1 MEYLQE
7 VAEFRMPKSVLY
19 GRNSFEKLGDQSRK
33 LGKRAFIVSDTIMEK
48 LGYVERCVDHLNA
61 KGITVITYNEV
72 NTEPTNLHVLEALS
86 ICKEGKCDFIIG
98 IGGGSCIDVAKA
110 VAVLYTNGG
119 EIEDYVQKDIEI
131 EYNPLPL
138 IAIPTTSG
146 TGSEVT
152 SVAVITNKKTD
163 VKMMI
168 KHPSFIPHV
177 AIIDPIFTSSV
188 PPHITAATGV
198 DALCHA
204 IEAYISKVSQPLT
217 DVLALSAIE
226 SIMKY
231 LRIAYEDGDNMEARE
246 AMMIASLQAGIA
258 FSNASV
264 TLVHGMSRPVG
275 ALFHVPHGIS
285 NAILLPAV
293 LEFTK
298 MSAIK
303 RLAEVGRSLNKD
315 LYSHSNEEVANYT
328 IAEIKKLCFDL
339 RIPNLRE
346 YGIDEVEFENAISKM
361 AKDAIESGSPSNNP
375 RVPSCDEIK
384 ELYRKCFDYK
394 YESTTKSYFLNIL

>member
-1 MEYLQE
+1 MQE
-7 VAEFRMPKSVLY
+7 VSEFRMPKSVLY
-19 GRNSFEKLGDQSRK
+19 GRNSLEKLGEQSKK
-33 LGKRAFIVSDTIMEK
+33 LGKRAFIVTDTIMEK
-48 LGYVERCVDHLNA
+48 LGYVEKCIQQLN
-61 KGITVITYNEV
+61 KKSITVSTYNKV
-72 NTEPTNLHVLEALS
+72 DAEPTNIHVLEALS
-86 ICKEGKCDFIIG
+86 LCKEEKCDFIIG
-98 IGGGSCIDVAKA
+98 IGGGSCIDAAKA

-119 EIEDYVQKDIEI
+119 EVEDYVQKDIDI
-131 EYNPLPL
+131 ENNPLPL

-163 VKMMI
+163 VKMMM
-168 KHPSFIPHV
+168 KHPSFIPKV
-177 AIIDPIFTSSV
+177 AIIDPVLTSSL
-188 PPHITAATGV
+188 PTQITAATGI

-231 LRIAYEDGDNMEARE
+231 LRIAYEDGRNMEARE

-285 NAILLPAV
+285 NAILLPTV

-298 MSAIK
+298 TSAMK
-303 RLAEVGRSLNKD
+303 RLAKIGRSLNKD
-315 LYSHSNEEVANYT
+315 LYSNSDEEVADYT
-328 IAEIKKLCFDL
+328 LGEIKKLCFDL
-339 RIPNLRE
+339 RIPNLKE
-346 YGIDEVEFENAISKM
+346 YGIDEIEFENAISKM
-361 AKDAIESGSPSNNP
+361 ASDAIESGSPANNP
-375 RVPSCDEIK
+375 RVPSYDEIK
-384 ELYRKCFDYK
+384 ELYRECFNYK
-394 YESTTKSYFLNIL
+394 YKEFIKTSDY

>member
-7 VAEFRMPKSVLY
+7 VSEFRMPKSVLY
-19 GRNSFEKLGDQSRK
+19 GRNSLEKLGEQSKK
-33 LGKRAFIVSDTIMEK
+33 LGKRAFIVTDTIMEK
-48 LGYVERCVDHLNA
+48 LGYVEKCIQQLN
-61 KGITVITYNEV
+61 KKSITVSTYNKV
-72 NTEPTNLHVLEALS
+72 DAEPTNIHVLEALS
-86 ICKEGKCDFIIG
+86 LCKEEKCDFIIG
-98 IGGGSCIDVAKA
+98 IGGGSCIDAAKA

-119 EIEDYVQKDIEI
+119 EVEDYVQKDIEI
-131 EYNPLPL
+131 ENNPLPL

-163 VKMMI
+163 VKMMM
-168 KHPSFIPHV
+168 KHPSFIPKV
-177 AIIDPIFTSSV
+177 AIIDPVLTSSL
-188 PPHITAATGV
+188 PPQITAATGI

-231 LRIAYEDGDNMEARE
+231 LRIAYEDGRNMEARE

-285 NAILLPAV
+285 NAILLPTV

-298 MSAIK
+298 TSAMK
-303 RLAEVGRSLNKD
+303 RLAKIGRSLNKD
-315 LYSHSNEEVANYT
+315 LYSNSDEEVADYT
-328 IAEIKKLCFDL
+328 LGEIKKLCFDL
-339 RIPNLRE
+339 RIPNLKE
-346 YGIDEVEFENAISKM
+346 YGIDEIEFENAISKM
-361 AKDAIESGSPSNNP
+361 ASDAIESGSPANNP
-375 RVPSCDEIK
+375 RVPSYDEIK
-384 ELYRKCFDYK
+384 ELYRECFNYK
-394 YESTTKSYFLNIL
+394 YKEFIKTSDR

>member
-1 MEYLQE
+1 MQE
-7 VAEFRMPKSVLY
+7 VSEFRMPKSVLY
-19 GRNSFEKLGDQSRK
+19 GRNSLEKLGEQSKK
-33 LGKRAFIVSDTIMEK
+33 LGKRAFIVTDTIMEK
-48 LGYVERCVDHLNA
+48 LGYVEKCIQQLN
-61 KGITVITYNEV
+61 KKSITVSTYNKV
-72 NTEPTNLHVLEALS
+72 DAEPTNIHVLEALS
-86 ICKEGKCDFIIG
+86 LCKEEKCDFIIG
-98 IGGGSCIDVAKA
+98 IGGGSCIDAAKA

-119 EIEDYVQKDIEI
+119 EVEDYVQKDIEI
-131 EYNPLPL
+131 ENNPLPL

-163 VKMMI
+163 VKMMM
-168 KHPSFIPHV
+168 KHPSFIPKV
-177 AIIDPIFTSSV
+177 AIIDPVLTSSL
-188 PPHITAATGV
+188 PPQITAATGI

-231 LRIAYEDGDNMEARE
+231 LRIAYEDGRNMEARE

-285 NAILLPAV
+285 NAILLPIV

-298 MSAIK
+298 TSAMK
-303 RLAEVGRSLNKD
+303 RLTKIGRSLNKD
-315 LYSHSNEEVANYT
+315 LYSNSDEEVADYT
-328 IAEIKKLCFDL
+328 LGEIKKLCFDL
-339 RIPNLRE
+339 RIPNLKE
-346 YGIDEVEFENAISKM
+346 YGIDEIEFENAISKM
-361 AKDAIESGSPSNNP
+361 ASDAIESGSPANNP
-375 RVPSCDEIK
+375 RVPSYDEIK
-384 ELYRKCFDYK
+384 ELYRECFNYK
-394 YESTTKSYFLNIL
+394 YKEFIKTSDC

>member
-7 VAEFRMPKSVLY
+7 VSEFRMPKSVLY
-19 GRNSFEKLGDQSRK
+19 GRNSLEKLGEQSKK
-33 LGKRAFIVSDTIMEK
+33 LGKRAFIVTDTIMEK
-48 LGYVERCVDHLNA
+48 LGYVEKCIQQLN
-61 KGITVITYNEV
+61 KKSITVSTYNKV
-72 NTEPTNLHVLEALS
+72 DAEPTNIHVLEALS
-86 ICKEGKCDFIIG
+86 LCKEEKCDFIIG
-98 IGGGSCIDVAKA
+98 IGGGSCIDAAKA

-119 EIEDYVQKDIEI
+119 EVEDYVQKDIEI
-131 EYNPLPL
+131 ENNPLPL

-163 VKMMI
+163 VKMMM
-168 KHPSFIPHV
+168 KHPSFIPKV
-177 AIIDPIFTSSV
+177 AIIDPVLTSSL
-188 PPHITAATGV
+188 PPQITAATGI

-226 SIMKY
+226 SIMKH
-231 LRIAYEDGDNMEARE
+231 LRIAYEDGRNMEARE

-285 NAILLPAV
+285 NAILLPTV

-298 MSAIK
+298 TSAMK
-303 RLAEVGRSLNKD
+303 RLAKIGRSLNKD
-315 LYSHSNEEVANYT
+315 LYSNSDEEVADYT
-328 IAEIKKLCFDL
+328 LGEIKKLCFDL
-339 RIPNLRE
+339 RIPNLKE
-346 YGIDEVEFENAISKM
+346 YGIDEIEFENAISKM
-361 AKDAIESGSPSNNP
+361 ASDAIESGSPANNP
-375 RVPSCDEIK
+375 RVPSYDEIE
-384 ELYRKCFDYK
+384 ELYRECFNYK
-394 YESTTKSYFLNIL
+394 YKEFIKTSDC

>member
-1 MEYLQE
+1 MGDLQE
-7 VAEFRMPKSVLY
+7 VSEFRMPKSVLY
-19 GRNSFEKLGDQSRK
+19 GRNSLEKLGEQSKK
-33 LGKRAFIVSDTIMEK
+33 LGKRAFIVTDTIMEK
-48 LGYVERCVDHLNA
+48 LGYVEKCMQQLNK
-61 KGITVITYNEV
+61 KGITVSTYNKV
-72 NTEPTNLHVLEALS
+72 DAEPTNIHVLEALS
-86 ICKEGKCDFIIG
+86 LCKEEKCDFIIG
-98 IGGGSCIDVAKA
+98 IGGGSCIDAAKA

-119 EIEDYVQKDIEI
+119 EVEDYVQKDIKI
-131 EYNPLPL
+131 ENNPLPL

-163 VKMMI
+163 VKMMM
-168 KHPSFIPHV
+168 KHPSFIPKV
-177 AIIDPIFTSSV
+177 AIIDPVLTSSL
-188 PPHITAATGV
+188 PPQITAATGI

-231 LRIAYEDGDNMEARE
+231 LRIAYEDGRNMEARE

-285 NAILLPAV
+285 NAILLPTV

-298 MSAIK
+298 TSAMK
-303 RLAEVGRSLNKD
+303 RSAKIGRSLNKD
-315 LYSHSNEEVANYT
+315 LYSNSDEEVADYT
-328 IAEIKKLCFDL
+328 LGEIKKLCFDL
-339 RIPNLRE
+339 RIPNLKE
-346 YGIDEVEFENAISKM
+346 YGIDEIEFENAISKM
-361 AKDAIESGSPSNNP
+361 ASDAIESGSPANNP
-375 RVPSCDEIK
+375 RVPSYDEIK
-384 ELYRKCFDYK
+384 ELYRECFNYK
-394 YESTTKSYFLNIL
+394 YKEFIKTSDC

>member
-7 VAEFRMPKSVLY
+7 VSEFRMPKSVLY
-19 GRNSFEKLGDQSRK
+19 GRNSLEKLGEQSKK
-33 LGKRAFIVSDTIMEK
+33 LGKRAFIVTDTIMEK
-48 LGYVERCVDHLNA
+48 LGYVEKCIQQLN
-61 KGITVITYNEV
+61 KKSITVSTYNKV
-72 NTEPTNLHVLEALS
+72 DAEPTNIHVLEALS
-86 ICKEGKCDFIIG
+86 LCKEEKCDFIIG
-98 IGGGSCIDVAKA
+98 IGGGSCIDAAKA

-119 EIEDYVQKDIEI
+119 EVEDYVQKDIEI
-131 EYNPLPL
+131 ENNPLPL

-163 VKMMI
+163 VKMMM
-168 KHPSFIPHV
+168 KHPSFIPKV
-177 AIIDPIFTSSV
+177 AIIDPVLTSSL
-188 PPHITAATGV
+188 PPQITAATGI

-231 LRIAYEDGDNMEARE
+231 LCIAYEDGRNMEARE

-285 NAILLPAV
+285 NAILLPTV

-298 MSAIK
+298 TSAMK
-303 RLAEVGRSLNKD
+303 RLAKIGRSLNKD
-315 LYSHSNEEVANYT
+315 LYSNSDEEVADYT
-328 IAEIKKLCFDL
+328 LGEIKKLCFDL
-339 RIPNLRE
+339 RIPNLKE
-346 YGIDEVEFENAISKM
+346 YGIDEIEFENAISKM
-361 AKDAIESGSPSNNP
+361 ASDAIESGSPANNP
-375 RVPSCDEIK
+375 RVPSYDEIK
-384 ELYRKCFDYK
+384 ELYRECFNYK
-394 YESTTKSYFLNIL
+394 YKEFIKTSDC

>member
-1 MEYLQE
+1 MQE
-7 VAEFRMPKSVLY
+7 VSEFRMPKSVLY
-19 GRNSFEKLGDQSRK
+19 GRNSLEKLGEQSKK
-33 LGKRAFIVSDTIMEK
+33 LGKRAFIVTDTIMEK
-48 LGYVERCVDHLNA
+48 LGYVEKCIKQLN
-61 KGITVITYNEV
+61 KKSITVSTYNKV
-72 NTEPTNLHVLEALS
+72 DAEPTNIHVLEALS
-86 ICKEGKCDFIIG
+86 LCKEEKCDFIIG
-98 IGGGSCIDVAKA
+98 IGGGSCIDAAKA

-119 EIEDYVQKDIEI
+119 EVEDYVQKDIEI
-131 EYNPLPL
+131 ENNPLPL

-163 VKMMI
+163 VKMMM
-168 KHPSFIPHV
+168 KHPSFIPKV
-177 AIIDPIFTSSV
+177 AIIDPVLTSSL
-188 PPHITAATGV
+188 PPQITAATGI

-231 LRIAYEDGDNMEARE
+231 LRIAYEDGRNMEARE

-285 NAILLPAV
+285 NAILLPTV

-298 MSAIK
+298 TSAMK
-303 RLAEVGRSLNKD
+303 RLAKIGRSLNKD
-315 LYSHSNEEVANYT
+315 LYSNSDEEVADYT
-328 IAEIKKLCFDL
+328 LGEIKKLCFDL
-339 RIPNLRE
+339 RIPNLKE
-346 YGIDEVEFENAISKM
+346 YGIDEIEFENAISKM
-361 AKDAIESGSPSNNP
+361 ASDAIESGSPANNP
-375 RVPSCDEIK
+375 RVPSYDEIK
-384 ELYRKCFDYK
+384 ELYRECFNYK
-394 YESTTKSYFLNIL
+394 YKEFIKKSD

>member
-1 MEYLQE
+1 MGDLQE
-7 VAEFRMPKSVLY
+7 VSEFRMPKSVLY
-19 GRNSFEKLGDQSRK
+19 GRNSLEKLGEQSKK
-33 LGKRAFIVSDTIMEK
+33 LGKRAFIVTDTIMEK
-48 LGYVERCVDHLNA
+48 LGYVEKCMQQLNK
-61 KGITVITYNEV
+61 KGITVSTYNKV
-72 NTEPTNLHVLEALS
+72 DAEPTNIHVLEALS
-86 ICKEGKCDFIIG
+86 LCKEEKCDFIIG
-98 IGGGSCIDVAKA
+98 IGGGSCIDAAKA

-119 EIEDYVQKDIEI
+119 EVEDYVQKDIEI
-131 EYNPLPL
+131 ENNPLPL

-163 VKMMI
+163 VKMMM
-168 KHPSFIPHV
+168 KHPSFIPKV
-177 AIIDPIFTSSV
+177 AIIDPVLTSSL
-188 PPHITAATGV
+188 PPQITAATGI

-231 LRIAYEDGDNMEARE
+231 LRIAYEDGRNMEARE

-285 NAILLPAV
+285 NAILLPTV

-298 MSAIK
+298 TSAMK
-303 RLAEVGRSLNKD
+303 RLAKIGRSLNKD
-315 LYSHSNEEVANYT
+315 LYSNSDEEVADYT
-328 IAEIKKLCFDL
+328 IGEIKKLCYDL
-339 RIPNLRE
+339 RIPNLKE
-346 YGIDEVEFENAISKM
+346 YGIDEIEFENAISKM
-361 AKDAIESGSPSNNP
+361 ASDAIESGSPANNP
-375 RVPSCDEIK
+375 RVPSYDEIK
-384 ELYRKCFDYK
+384 ELYRECFNYK
-394 YESTTKSYFLNIL
+394 YKEFIKISDY

>member
-1 MEYLQE
+1 LQE
-7 VAEFRMPKSVLY
+7 VSEFRMPKSVLY
-19 GRNSFEKLGDQSRK
+19 GRNSLEKLGEQSKK
-33 LGKRAFIVSDTIMEK
+33 LGKRAFIVTDTIMEK
-48 LGYVERCVDHLNA
+48 LGYLEKCIQQLN
-61 KGITVITYNEV
+61 KKSITVSTYNKV
-72 NTEPTNLHVLEALS
+72 DAEPTNIHVLEALS
-86 ICKEGKCDFIIG
+86 LCKEEKCDFIIG
-98 IGGGSCIDVAKA
+98 IGGGSCIDAAKA

-119 EIEDYVQKDIEI
+119 EVEDYVEKDIEI
-131 EYNPLPL
+131 ENNPLPL

-163 VKMMI
+163 VKMMM
-168 KHPSFIPHV
+168 KHPSFIPKV
-177 AIIDPIFTSSV
+177 AIIDPVLTSSL
-188 PPHITAATGV
+188 PPQITAATGI

-204 IEAYISKVSQPLT
+204 IEAYISKFSQPLT

-231 LRIAYEDGDNMEARE
+231 LRIAYEDGRNMEARE

-285 NAILLPAV
+285 NAILLPTV

-298 MSAIK
+298 TSAVK
-303 RLAEVGRSLNKD
+303 RLAKIGRSLNKD
-315 LYSHSNEEVANYT
+315 LYSNSDEEVADYT
-328 IAEIKKLCFDL
+328 LGEIKKLCFDL
-339 RIPNLRE
+339 RIPNLKE
-346 YGIDEVEFENAISKM
+346 YGIDEIEFENAISKM
-361 AKDAIESGSPSNNP
+361 ASDAIESGSPANNP
-375 RVPSCDEIK
+375 RVPSYDEIK
-384 ELYRKCFDYK
+384 ELYRECFNYK
-394 YESTTKSYFLNIL
+394 YKEFIKTSDF

>member
-1 MEYLQE
+1 MGDLQE
-7 VAEFRMPKSVLY
+7 VSEFRMPKSVLY
-19 GRNSFEKLGDQSRK
+19 GRNSLEKLGEQSKK
-33 LGKRAFIVSDTIMEK
+33 LGKRAFIVTDTIMEK
-48 LGYVERCVDHLNA
+48 LGYIEKCIQQLNK
-61 KGITVITYNEV
+61 KGITVSTYNKV
-72 NTEPTNLHVLEALS
+72 DAEPTNVHVLEALS
-86 ICKEGKCDFIIG
+86 LCKEEKCDFIIG
-98 IGGGSCIDVAKA
+98 IGGGSCIDAAKA

-119 EIEDYVQKDIEI
+119 EVEDYVQKDIEI
-131 EYNPLPL
+131 ENNPLPL

-163 VKMMI
+163 VKMMM
-168 KHPSFIPHV
+168 KHPSFIPKV
-177 AIIDPIFTSSV
+177 AIIDPVLTSSL
-188 PPHITAATGV
+188 PPEITATTGI

-204 IEAYISKVSQPLT
+204 IEAYISKFSQPLT

-231 LRIAYEDGDNMEARE
+231 LRIAYEDGRNMEARE

-285 NAILLPAV
+285 NAILLPTV

-298 MSAIK
+298 TSAVK
-303 RLAEVGRSLNKD
+303 RLAKIGRSLNKD
-315 LYSHSNEEVANYT
+315 LYSNSDEEVANYT
-328 IAEIKKLCFDL
+328 LGEIKKLCFDL
-339 RIPNLRE
+339 RIPNLKK
-346 YGIDEVEFENAISKM
+346 YGIDEIEFENAISKM
-361 AKDAIESGSPSNNP
+361 ALDAIESGSPANNP
-375 RVPSCDEIK
+375 RVPSYDEIK
-384 ELYRKCFDYK
+384 ELYRECFNYK
-394 YESTTKSYFLNIL
+394 YKEFIKTSNF

>member
-7 VAEFRMPKSVLY
+7 VSEFRMPKSVLY
-19 GRNSFEKLGDQSRK
+19 GRNSLEKLGEQSKK
-33 LGKRAFIVSDTIMEK
+33 LGKRAFIVTDTIMEK
-48 LGYVERCVDHLNA
+48 LGYLEKCIQQLN
-61 KGITVITYNEV
+61 KKSITVSTYNKV
-72 NTEPTNLHVLEALS
+72 DAEPTNIHVLEALS
-86 ICKEGKCDFIIG
+86 LCKEEKCDFIIG
-98 IGGGSCIDVAKA
+98 IGGGSCIDAAKA

-119 EIEDYVQKDIEI
+119 EVEDYVEKDIEI
-131 EYNPLPL
+131 ENNPLPL

-163 VKMMI
+163 VKMMM
-168 KHPSFIPHV
+168 KHPSFIPKV
-177 AIIDPIFTSSV
+177 AIIDPVLTSSL
-188 PPHITAATGV
+188 PPQITAATGI

-204 IEAYISKVSQPLT
+204 IEAYISKFSQPLT

-231 LRIAYEDGDNMEARE
+231 LRIAYEDGRNMEARE

-285 NAILLPAV
+285 NAILLPTV

-298 MSAIK
+298 TSAVK
-303 RLAEVGRSLNKD
+303 RLAKIGRSLNKD
-315 LYSHSNEEVANYT
+315 LYSNSDEEVADYT
-328 IAEIKKLCFDL
+328 LGEIKKLCFDL
-339 RIPNLRE
+339 HIPNLKE
-346 YGIDEVEFENAISKM
+346 YGIDEIEFENAISKM
-361 AKDAIESGSPSNNP
+361 ASDAIESGSPANNP
-375 RVPSCDEIK
+375 RVPSYDEIK
-384 ELYRKCFDYK
+384 ALYRECFNYK
-394 YESTTKSYFLNIL
+394 YKEFIKTSDC

>member
-1 MEYLQE
+1 MQE
-7 VAEFRMPKSVLY
+7 VSEFRMPKSVLY
-19 GRNSFEKLGDQSRK
+19 GRNSLEKLGEQSKK
-33 LGKRAFIVSDTIMEK
+33 LGKRAFIVTDTIMEK
-48 LGYVERCVDHLNA
+48 LGYVEKCIQQLN
-61 KGITVITYNEV
+61 KKSITVSTYNKV
-72 NTEPTNLHVLEALS
+72 DAEPTNIHVLEALS
-86 ICKEGKCDFIIG
+86 LCKEEKCDFIIG
-98 IGGGSCIDVAKA
+98 IGGGSCIDAAKA

-119 EIEDYVQKDIEI
+119 EVEDYVQKDIEI
-131 EYNPLPL
+131 ENNPLPL

-163 VKMMI
+163 VKMMM
-168 KHPSFIPHV
+168 KHPSFIPKV
-177 AIIDPIFTSSV
+177 AIIDPVLTSSL
-188 PPHITAATGV
+188 PPQITAATGI

-231 LRIAYEDGDNMEARE
+231 LRIAYEDGRNMEARE

-285 NAILLPAV
+285 NAILLPTV

-298 MSAIK
+298 TSAMK
-303 RLAEVGRSLNKD
+303 RLAKIGRSLNKD
-315 LYSHSNEEVANYT
+315 LYSNSDEEVADYT
-328 IAEIKKLCFDL
+328 LGEIKKLCFDL
-339 RIPNLRE
+339 RIPNLKE
-346 YGIDEVEFENAISKM
+346 YGIDEIEFENAISKM
-361 AKDAIESGSPSNNP
+361 ASDAIESGSPANNP
-375 RVPSCDEIK
+375 RVPSYDEIK
-384 ELYRKCFDYK
+384 ELYRECFNYK
-394 YESTTKSYFLNIL
+394 YKEFIKTSDC

>member
-1 MEYLQE
+1 MQE
-7 VAEFRMPKSVLY
+7 VSEFRMPKSVLY
-19 GRNSFEKLGDQSRK
+19 GRNSLEKLGEQSKK
-33 LGKRAFIVSDTIMEK
+33 LGKRAFIVTDTIMEK
-48 LGYVERCVDHLNA
+48 LGYVEKCIQQLN
-61 KGITVITYNEV
+61 KKSITVSTYNKV
-72 NTEPTNLHVLEALS
+72 DAEPTNIHVLEALS
-86 ICKEGKCDFIIG
+86 LCKEEKCDFIIG
-98 IGGGSCIDVAKA
+98 IGGGSCIDAAKA

-119 EIEDYVQKDIEI
+119 EVEDYVQKDIEI
-131 EYNPLPL
+131 ENNPLPL

-163 VKMMI
+163 VKMMM
-168 KHPSFIPHV
+168 KHPSFIPKV
-177 AIIDPIFTSSV
+177 AIIDPVLTSSL
-188 PPHITAATGV
+188 PPQITAATGI

-217 DVLALSAIE
+217 DVLAFSAIE

-231 LRIAYEDGDNMEARE
+231 LRIAYEDGRNMEARE

-285 NAILLPAV
+285 NAILLPTV

-298 MSAIK
+298 TSAMK
-303 RLAEVGRSLNKD
+303 RLAKIGRSLNKD
-315 LYSHSNEEVANYT
+315 LYSNSDEEVADYT
-328 IAEIKKLCFDL
+328 LGEIKKLCFDL
-339 RIPNLRE
+339 RIPNLKE
-346 YGIDEVEFENAISKM
+346 YGIDEIEFENAISKM
-361 AKDAIESGSPSNNP
+361 ASDAIESGSPANNP
-375 RVPSCDEIK
+375 RVPSYDEIK
-384 ELYRKCFDYK
+384 ELYRECFNYK
-394 YESTTKSYFLNIL
+394 YKEFIKTSDY

>member
-1 MEYLQE
+1 MQE
-7 VAEFRMPKSVLY
+7 VSEFRMPKSVLY
-19 GRNSFEKLGDQSRK
+19 GRNSLEKLGEQSKK
-33 LGKRAFIVSDTIMEK
+33 LGKRAFIVTDTIMEK
-48 LGYVERCVDHLNA
+48 LGYVEKCMQQLNK
-61 KGITVITYNEV
+61 KGIIVSTYNKV
-72 NTEPTNLHVLEALS
+72 DAEPTNIHVLEALS
-86 ICKEGKCDFIIG
+86 LCKEEKCDFIIG
-98 IGGGSCIDVAKA
+98 IGGGSCIDAAKA

-119 EIEDYVQKDIEI
+119 EVEDYVQKDIEI
-131 EYNPLPL
+131 ENNPLPL

-163 VKMMI
+163 VKMMM
-168 KHPSFIPHV
+168 KHPSFIPKV
-177 AIIDPIFTSSV
+177 AIIDPVLTSSL
-188 PPHITAATGV
+188 PPQITTATGI

-204 IEAYISKVSQPLT
+204 IEAYISKFSQPLT

-231 LRIAYEDGDNMEARE
+231 LRIAYEDGHNMEARE

-285 NAILLPAV
+285 NAILLPTV

-298 MSAIK
+298 TSAVK
-303 RLAEVGRSLNKD
+303 RFAKIGRNLNKD
-315 LYSHSNEEVANYT
+315 LYSNSDEEVADYT
-328 IAEIKKLCFDL
+328 IGEIKKLCYDL
-339 RIPNLRE
+339 RIPNLKE
-346 YGIDEVEFENAISKM
+346 YGIDEIEFENAISKM
-361 AKDAIESGSPSNNP
+361 ASDAIESGSPANNP
-375 RVPSCDEIK
+375 RVPSYDEIK
-384 ELYRKCFDYK
+384 ELYRECFNYK
-394 YESTTKSYFLNIL
+394 YKEFIKISDY

>member
-1 MEYLQE
+1 LQE

-19 GRNSFEKLGDQSRK
+19 GRNPIEKLGEQSK
-33 LGKRAFIVSDTIMEK
+33 KFGKRAFIVTDTIMEK
-48 LGYVERCVDHLNA
+48 LGYVERCIKQLNK
-61 KGITVITYNEV
+61 KGITVITYNKV
-72 NTEPTNLHVLEALS
+72 NAEPTNLHVLEALT

-98 IGGGSCIDVAKA
+98 IGGGSCIDAAKA
-110 VAVLYTNGG
+110 VAVLHTNGG
-119 EIEDYVQKDIEI
+119 AIEYYVQKDVEI
-131 EYNPLPL
+131 ENDPLPL

-163 VKMMI
+163 VKMMM
-168 KHPSFIPHV
+168 KHPSFTPQV
-177 AIIDPIFTSSV
+177 AIIDPILTSSV
-188 PPHITAATGV
+188 PPHITAATGI

-204 IEAYISKVSQPLT
+204 IEAYISKFSQPLT
-217 DVLALSAIE
+217 DVLSLSAIE

-285 NAILLPAV
+285 NAILLPTV

-298 MSAIK
+298 TSAVK
-303 RLAEVGRSLNKD
+303 RLAEIGRNLNKD
-315 LYSHSNEEVANYT
+315 LYSCSEEEVANYT
-328 IAEIKKLCFDL
+328 LAEIKKLCFDL
-339 RIPNLRE
+339 RIPNLKE
-346 YGIDEVEFENAISKM
+346 YGIDEIEFENAISKM
-361 AKDAIESGSPSNNP
+361 ASDAIESGSPGNNP
-375 RVPSCDEIK
+375 RVPSYNEIK
-384 ELYRKCFDYK
+384 QLYRQCFNYQ
-394 YESTTKSYFLNIL
+394 YEDSIKTLGN

>member
-33 LGKRAFIVSDTIMEK
+33 LGKRAFIVSDTIMESF
-48 LGYVERCVDHLNA
+48 GYVERCVDHLNA

-98 IGGGSCIDVAKA
+98 IGGGSCIDAAKA

-285 NAILLPAV
+285 NAILLPTV

-315 LYSHSNEEVANYT
+315 LYSHSDEEVANYT

-361 AKDAIESGSPSNNP
+361 AKDAIASGSPGNNP
-375 RVPSCDEIK
+375 RVPSYDEIK
-384 ELYRKCFDYK
+384 QLYRECFNYQ
-394 YESTTKSYFLNIL
+394 YEDAIKTSGL

>member
-1 MEYLQE
+1 MQE
-7 VAEFRMPKSVLY
+7 VSEFRMPKSVLY
-19 GRNSFEKLGDQSRK
+19 GRNSLEKLGEQSKK
-33 LGKRAFIVSDTIMEK
+33 LGKRAFIVTDTIMEK
-48 LGYVERCVDHLNA
+48 LGYAEKCMQQLNK
-61 KGITVITYNEV
+61 KGITVSTYNKV
-72 NTEPTNLHVLEALS
+72 DAEPTNIHVLEALS
-86 ICKEGKCDFIIG
+86 LCKEEKCDFIIG
-98 IGGGSCIDVAKA
+98 IGGGSCIDAAKA

-119 EIEDYVQKDIEI
+119 EVEDYVQKDIEI
-131 EYNPLPL
+131 ENNPLPL

-163 VKMMI
+163 VKMMM
-168 KHPSFIPHV
+168 KHPSFIPKV
-177 AIIDPIFTSSV
+177 AIIDPVLTSSL
-188 PPHITAATGV
+188 PPQITAATGI

-231 LRIAYEDGDNMEARE
+231 LRIAYEDGRNMEARE

-285 NAILLPAV
+285 NAILLPTV

-298 MSAIK
+298 TSAIK
-303 RLAEVGRSLNKD
+303 RLAKIGRSLNKD
-315 LYSHSNEEVANYT
+315 LYSNSDEEVADYT
-328 IAEIKKLCFDL
+328 LGEIKKLCFDL
-339 RIPNLRE
+339 RIPNLKE
-346 YGIDEVEFENAISKM
+346 YGIDEIEFENAISKM
-361 AKDAIESGSPSNNP
+361 ASDAIESGSPANNP
-375 RVPSCDEIK
+375 RVPSYDEIK
-384 ELYRKCFDYK
+384 ELYRECFNYK
-394 YESTTKSYFLNIL
+394 YKEFIKTSDC

>member
-1 MEYLQE
+1 MGDLQE
-7 VAEFRMPKSVLY
+7 VSEFRMPKSVLY
-19 GRNSFEKLGDQSRK
+19 GRNSLEKLGEQSKK
-33 LGKRAFIVSDTIMEK
+33 LGKRAFIVTDTIMEK
-48 LGYVERCVDHLNA
+48 LGYVEKCMQQLNK
-61 KGITVITYNEV
+61 KGITVSTYNKV
-72 NTEPTNLHVLEALS
+72 DAEPTNIHVLEALS
-86 ICKEGKCDFIIG
+86 LCKEEKCDFIIG
-98 IGGGSCIDVAKA
+98 IGGGSCIDAAKA

-119 EIEDYVQKDIEI
+119 EVEDYVQKDIEI
-131 EYNPLPL
+131 ENNPLPL

-163 VKMMI
+163 VKMMM
-168 KHPSFIPHV
+168 KHPSFIPKV
-177 AIIDPIFTSSV
+177 AIIDPVLTSSL
-188 PPHITAATGV
+188 PPQITAATGI

-204 IEAYISKVSQPLT
+204 IEAYISKFSQPLT

-231 LRIAYEDGDNMEARE
+231 LRIAYEDGRNMEARE

-285 NAILLPAV
+285 NAILLPTV

-298 MSAIK
+298 TSAVK
-303 RLAEVGRSLNKD
+303 RLAKIGRNLNKD
-315 LYSHSNEEVANYT
+315 LYSNSDEEVADYT
-328 IAEIKKLCFDL
+328 LWEIKKLCYDL
-339 RIPNLRE
+339 RIPNLKE
-346 YGIDEVEFENAISKM
+346 YGIDEIEFENAISKM
-361 AKDAIESGSPSNNP
+361 ASDAIESGSPANNP
-375 RVPSCDEIK
+375 RVPSYDEIK
-384 ELYRKCFDYK
+384 ELYRECFNYK
-394 YESTTKSYFLNIL
+394 YKEFIKISDH

>member
-7 VAEFRMPKSVLY
+7 VSEFRMPKSVLY
-19 GRNSFEKLGDQSRK
+19 GRNSLEKLGEQSKK
-33 LGKRAFIVSDTIMEK
+33 LGKRAFIVTDTIMEK
-48 LGYVERCVDHLNA
+48 LGYVEKCIQQLN
-61 KGITVITYNEV
+61 KKSITVSTYNKV
-72 NTEPTNLHVLEALS
+72 DAEPTNIHVLEALS
-86 ICKEGKCDFIIG
+86 LCKEEKCDFIIG
-98 IGGGSCIDVAKA
+98 IGGGSCIDAAKA

-119 EIEDYVQKDIEI
+119 EVEDYVQKDIEI
-131 EYNPLPL
+131 ENNPLPL

-163 VKMMI
+163 VKMMM
-168 KHPSFIPHV
+168 KHPSFIPKV
-177 AIIDPIFTSSV
+177 AIIDPVLTSSL
-188 PPHITAATGV
+188 PPQITAATGI

-231 LRIAYEDGDNMEARE
+231 LRIAYEDGRNMEARE

-285 NAILLPAV
+285 NAILLPTV

-298 MSAIK
+298 TSAMK
-303 RLAEVGRSLNKD
+303 RLAKIGRSLNKD
-315 LYSHSNEEVANYT
+315 LYSNSDEEVADYT
-328 IAEIKKLCFDL
+328 LGEIKKLCFDL
-339 RIPNLRE
+339 RIPNLKE
-346 YGIDEVEFENAISKM
+346 YGIDEIEFENAISKM
-361 AKDAIESGSPSNNP
+361 ASDAIESGSPANNP
-375 RVPSCDEIK
+375 RVPSYDEIK
-384 ELYRKCFDYK
+384 ELYRECFNYK
-394 YESTTKSYFLNIL
+394 YKEFIKKSDY

>member
-7 VAEFRMPKSVLY
+7 VSEFRMPKSVLY
-19 GRNSFEKLGDQSRK
+19 GRNSLEKLGEQSKK
-33 LGKRAFIVSDTIMEK
+33 LGKRAFIVTDTIMEK
-48 LGYVERCVDHLNA
+48 LGYVEKCMQQLNK
-61 KGITVITYNEV
+61 KGITVSTYNKV
-72 NTEPTNLHVLEALS
+72 DAEPTNIHVLEALS
-86 ICKEGKCDFIIG
+86 LCKEEKCDFIIG
-98 IGGGSCIDVAKA
+98 IGGGSCIDAAKA

-119 EIEDYVQKDIEI
+119 EVEGYVQKDIEI
-131 EYNPLPL
+131 ENNPLPL

-163 VKMMI
+163 VKMMM
-168 KHPSFIPHV
+168 KHPSFIPKV
-177 AIIDPIFTSSV
+177 AIIDPVLTSSL
-188 PPHITAATGV
+188 PPQITAATGI

-231 LRIAYEDGDNMEARE
+231 LRIAYEDGRNMEARE

-285 NAILLPAV
+285 NAILLPTV

-298 MSAIK
+298 TSAMK
-303 RLAEVGRSLNKD
+303 RLAKIGRSLNKD
-315 LYSHSNEEVANYT
+315 LYSNSDEEVADYT
-328 IAEIKKLCFDL
+328 LGEIKKLCFDL
-339 RIPNLRE
+339 RIPNLKE
-346 YGIDEVEFENAISKM
+346 YGIDEIEFENAISKM
-361 AKDAIESGSPSNNP
+361 ASDAIESGSPANNP
-375 RVPSCDEIK
+375 RVPSYDEIK
-384 ELYRKCFDYK
+384 ELYRECFNYK
-394 YESTTKSYFLNIL
+394 YKEFIKKSDY

>member
-1 MEYLQE
+1 MGDLQE
-7 VAEFRMPKSVLY
+7 VSEFRMPKSVLY
-19 GRNSFEKLGDQSRK
+19 GRNSLEKLGEQSKK
-33 LGKRAFIVSDTIMEK
+33 LGKKAFIVTDTIMEK
-48 LGYVERCVDHLNA
+48 LGYVEKCMQQLNK
-61 KGITVITYNEV
+61 KGITVSTYNKV
-72 NTEPTNLHVLEALS
+72 DAEPTNIHVLEALS
-86 ICKEGKCDFIIG
+86 LCKEEKCDFIIG
-98 IGGGSCIDVAKA
+98 IGGGSCIDAAKA

-119 EIEDYVQKDIEI
+119 EVEDYVQKDIEI
-131 EYNPLPL
+131 ENNPLPL

-163 VKMMI
+163 VKMMM
-168 KHPSFIPHV
+168 KHPSFIPKV
-177 AIIDPIFTSSV
+177 AIIDPVLTSSL
-188 PPHITAATGV
+188 PPQITAATGI

-231 LRIAYEDGDNMEARE
+231 LRIAYEDGRNMEARE

-285 NAILLPAV
+285 NAILLPTV

-298 MSAIK
+298 TSAMK
-303 RLAEVGRSLNKD
+303 RLAKIGRSLNKD
-315 LYSHSNEEVANYT
+315 LYSNSDEEVADYT
-328 IAEIKKLCFDL
+328 LGEIKKLCFDL
-339 RIPNLRE
+339 RIPNLKE
-346 YGIDEVEFENAISKM
+346 YGIDEIEFENAISKM
-361 AKDAIESGSPSNNP
+361 ASDAIESGSPANNP
-375 RVPSCDEIK
+375 RVPSYDEIK
-384 ELYRKCFDYK
+384 ELYRECFNYK
-394 YESTTKSYFLNIL
+394 YKEFIKTSDR

>member
-19 GRNSFEKLGDQSRK
+19 GRNSLEKLGEQSKK

-48 LGYVERCVDHLNA
+48 LGYVESCIKQLNA
-61 KGITVITYNEV
+61 KGITVSTYNKV
-72 NTEPTNLHVLEALS
+72 NAEPTNIHVLEVLS

-110 VAVLYTNGG
+110 IAVLYTNGG
-119 EIEDYVQKDIEI
+119 EIEDYVQKDVEI
-131 EYNPLPL
+131 EKDPLPL

-152 SVAVITNKKTD
+152 SVVVITNKKTD

-168 KHPSFIPHV
+168 KHPNFTPQV
-177 AIIDPIFTSSV
+177 AIIDPILTRSL
-188 PPHITAATGV
+188 PPHITAATGI

-204 IEAYISKVSQPLT
+204 IEAYFSKVSQPLT

-285 NAILLPAV
+285 NAILLPTV
-293 LEFTK
+293 LEYTK
-298 MSAIK
+298 AK
-303 RLAEVGRSLNKD
+303 AVRRLADIGHNLNKD
-315 LYSHSNEEVANYT
+315 LYSHSDEEVANYT

-346 YGIDEVEFENAISKM
+346 YGIGEVEFENAISKM
-361 AKDAIESGSPSNNP
+361 TKDAIASGSPSNNP
-375 RVPSCDEIK
+375 RVPSYEEIK
-384 ELYRKCFDYK
+384 ELYRKCFDYQ
-394 YESTTKSYFLNIL
+394 YESTTRKIF

>member
-1 MEYLQE
+1 MGDLQE
-7 VAEFRMPKSVLY
+7 VSEFRMPKSVLY
-19 GRNSFEKLGDQSRK
+19 GRNSLEKLGEQSKK
-33 LGKRAFIVSDTIMEK
+33 LGKRAFIVTDTIMEK
-48 LGYVERCVDHLNA
+48 LGYVEKCMQQLNK
-61 KGITVITYNEV
+61 KGIIVSTYNKV
-72 NTEPTNLHVLEALS
+72 DAEPTNIHVLEALS
-86 ICKEGKCDFIIG
+86 LCKEEKCDFIIG
-98 IGGGSCIDVAKA
+98 IGGGSCIDAAKA

-119 EIEDYVQKDIEI
+119 EVEDYVQKDIEI
-131 EYNPLPL
+131 ENNPLPL

-163 VKMMI
+163 VKMMM
-168 KHPSFIPHV
+168 KHPSFIPKV
-177 AIIDPIFTSSV
+177 AIIDPVLTSSL
-188 PPHITAATGV
+188 PPQITAATGI

-204 IEAYISKVSQPLT
+204 IEAYISKFSQPLT

-231 LRIAYEDGDNMEARE
+231 LRIAYEDGRNMEARE

-285 NAILLPAV
+285 NAILLPTV

-298 MSAIK
+298 TSAMK
-303 RLAEVGRSLNKD
+303 RLAKIGRSLNKD
-315 LYSHSNEEVANYT
+315 LYSNSDEEVADYT
-328 IAEIKKLCFDL
+328 IGEIKKLCYDL
-339 RIPNLRE
+339 RIPNLKE
-346 YGIDEVEFENAISKM
+346 YGIDEIEFENAISKM
-361 AKDAIESGSPSNNP
+361 ASDAIESGSPANNP
-375 RVPSCDEIK
+375 RVPSYDEIK
-384 ELYRKCFDYK
+384 ELYRECFNYK
-394 YESTTKSYFLNIL
+394 YKEFIKISDY

>member
-7 VAEFRMPKSVLY
+7 VSDFRMPKSVLY
-19 GRNSFEKLGDQSRK
+19 GRNSLEKLGEQSKK
-33 LGKRAFIVSDTIMEK
+33 LGKRAFIVTDTIMEK
-48 LGYVERCVDHLNA
+48 LGYVEKCIQQLN
-61 KGITVITYNEV
+61 KKSITVSTYNKV
-72 NTEPTNLHVLEALS
+72 DAEPTNIHVLEALS
-86 ICKEGKCDFIIG
+86 LCKEEKCDFIIG
-98 IGGGSCIDVAKA
+98 IGGGSCIDAAKA

-119 EIEDYVQKDIEI
+119 EVEDYVQKDIDI
-131 EYNPLPL
+131 ENNPLPL

-163 VKMMI
+163 VKMMM
-168 KHPSFIPHV
+168 KHPSFIPKV
-177 AIIDPIFTSSV
+177 AIIDPVLTSSL
-188 PPHITAATGV
+188 PPQITAATGI

-231 LRIAYEDGDNMEARE
+231 LRIAYEDGRNMEARE

-285 NAILLPAV
+285 NAILLPTV

-298 MSAIK
+298 TSAMK
-303 RLAEVGRSLNKD
+303 RLAKIGRSLNKD
-315 LYSHSNEEVANYT
+315 LYSNSDEEVADYT
-328 IAEIKKLCFDL
+328 LGEIKKLCFDL
-339 RIPNLRE
+339 RIPNLKE
-346 YGIDEVEFENAISKM
+346 YGIDEIEFENAISKM
-361 AKDAIESGSPSNNP
+361 ASDAIESGSPANNP
-375 RVPSCDEIK
+375 RVPSYDEIK
-384 ELYRKCFDYK
+384 ELYRECFNYK
-394 YESTTKSYFLNIL
+394 YKEFIKTSDY

>member
-19 GRNSFEKLGDQSRK
+19 GRNSLEKLGEQSKK

-48 LGYVERCVDHLNA
+48 LGYVESCITQLNA
-61 KGITVITYNEV
+61 KGITVSTYNKV
-72 NTEPTNLHVLEALS
+72 NAEPTNIHVLEALS

-110 VAVLYTNGG
+110 IAVLYTNGG
-119 EIEDYVQKDIEI
+119 EIEDYVQKDVEI
-131 EYNPLPL
+131 EKDPLPL

-152 SVAVITNKKTD
+152 SVVVITNKKTD

-168 KHPSFIPHV
+168 KHPNFTPQV
-177 AIIDPIFTSSV
+177 AIIDPILTRSL
-188 PPHITAATGV
+188 PPHITAATGI

-204 IEAYISKVSQPLT
+204 IEAYFSKVSQPLT

-285 NAILLPAV
+285 NAILLPTV
-293 LEFTK
+293 LEYTK
-298 MSAIK
+298 AK
-303 RLAEVGRSLNKD
+303 AVRRLADIGHNLNKD
-315 LYSHSNEEVANYT
+315 LYSHSEEEVANYT

-346 YGIDEVEFENAISKM
+346 YGIGEVEFENAISKM
-361 AKDAIESGSPSNNP
+361 AKDAIASGSPSNNP
-375 RVPSCDEIK
+375 RVPSYEEIK
-384 ELYRKCFDYK
+384 ELYRKCFDYQS
-394 YESTTKSYFLNIL
+394 ESTTRVVF

>member
-19 GRNSFEKLGDQSRK
+19 GRNSLEKLGEQSKK

-48 LGYVERCVDHLNA
+48 LGYVKSCIKQLNA
-61 KGITVITYNEV
+61 KGITVSTYNKV
-72 NTEPTNLHVLEALS
+72 NAEPTNIHVLEALS

-110 VAVLYTNGG
+110 IAVLYTNGG
-119 EIEDYVQKDIEI
+119 EIEDYVQKDVEI
-131 EYNPLPL
+131 EKEPLPL

-152 SVAVITNKKTD
+152 SVVVITNKKTD

-168 KHPSFIPHV
+168 KHPNFTPQV
-177 AIIDPIFTSSV
+177 AIIDPILTRSL

-204 IEAYISKVSQPLT
+204 IEAYFSKVSQPLT

-231 LRIAYEDGDNMEARE
+231 LRIAYKDGDNMEARE

-285 NAILLPAV
+285 NAILLPTV
-293 LEFTK
+293 LEYTK
-298 MSAIK
+298 AK
-303 RLAEVGRSLNKD
+303 AVRRLADIGHNLNKD
-315 LYSHSNEEVANYT
+315 LYSHSDEEVANYT

-346 YGIDEVEFENAISKM
+346 YGIGEVEFENAISKM
-361 AKDAIESGSPSNNP
+361 AKDAIASGSPSNNP
-375 RVPSCDEIK
+375 RVPSYEEIK
-384 ELYRKCFDYK
+384 ELYRKCFDYQ
-394 YESTTKSYFLNIL
+394 YEPTTRGVF

>member
-1 MEYLQE
+1 MGDLQE
-7 VAEFRMPKSVLY
+7 VSEFRMPKSVLY
-19 GRNSFEKLGDQSRK
+19 GRNSLEKLGEQSKK
-33 LGKRAFIVSDTIMEK
+33 LGKRAFIVTDTIMEK
-48 LGYVERCVDHLNA
+48 LGYIEKCMQQLNK
-61 KGITVITYNEV
+61 KGIIVSTYNKV
-72 NTEPTNLHVLEALS
+72 DAEPTNIHVLEALS
-86 ICKEGKCDFIIG
+86 LCKEEKCDFIIG
-98 IGGGSCIDVAKA
+98 IGGGSCIDAAKA

-119 EIEDYVQKDIEI
+119 EVEDYVQKDIEI
-131 EYNPLPL
+131 ENNPLPL

-163 VKMMI
+163 VKMMM
-168 KHPSFIPHV
+168 KHPSFIPKV
-177 AIIDPIFTSSV
+177 AIIDPVLTSSL
-188 PPHITAATGV
+188 PPQITAATGI

-204 IEAYISKVSQPLT
+204 IEAYISKFSQPLT

-231 LRIAYEDGDNMEARE
+231 LRIAYEDGHNMEARE

-285 NAILLPAV
+285 NAILLPTV

-298 MSAIK
+298 TSTVK
-303 RLAEVGRSLNKD
+303 RLAKIGRNLNKD
-315 LYSHSNEEVANYT
+315 LYSNSDEEVADYT
-328 IAEIKKLCFDL
+328 IGEIKKLCYDL
-339 RIPNLRE
+339 RIPNLKE
-346 YGIDEVEFENAISKM
+346 YGIDEIEFENAISKM
-361 AKDAIESGSPSNNP
+361 ASDAIESGSPANNP
-375 RVPSCDEIK
+375 RVPSYDEIK
-384 ELYRKCFDYK
+384 ELYRECFNYK
-394 YESTTKSYFLNIL
+394 YKEFIKISDY

>member
-1 MEYLQE
+1 MGDLQE
-7 VAEFRMPKSVLY
+7 VSEFRMPKSVLY
-19 GRNSFEKLGDQSRK
+19 GRNSLEKLGEQSKK
-33 LGKRAFIVSDTIMEK
+33 LGKRAFIVTDTIMEK
-48 LGYVERCVDHLNA
+48 LGYVEKCMQQLNK
-61 KGITVITYNEV
+61 KGITVSTYNKV
-72 NTEPTNLHVLEALS
+72 DAEPTNIHVLEALS
-86 ICKEGKCDFIIG
+86 LCKEEKCDFIIG
-98 IGGGSCIDVAKA
+98 IGGGSCIDAAKA

-119 EIEDYVQKDIEI
+119 EVEDYVQKDIEI
-131 EYNPLPL
+131 ENNPLPL

-163 VKMMI
+163 VKMMM
-168 KHPSFIPHV
+168 KHPSFIPKV
-177 AIIDPIFTSSV
+177 AIIDPVLTSSL
-188 PPHITAATGV
+188 PPQITAATGI

-204 IEAYISKVSQPLT
+204 IEAYISKFSQPLT

-231 LRIAYEDGDNMEARE
+231 LRIAYEDGRNMEARE

-285 NAILLPAV
+285 NAILLPTV

-298 MSAIK
+298 TSAMK
-303 RLAEVGRSLNKD
+303 RLAKIGRSLNKD
-315 LYSHSNEEVANYT
+315 LYSNSDEEVADYT
-328 IAEIKKLCFDL
+328 LGEIKKLCFDL
-339 RIPNLRE
+339 RIPNLKE
-346 YGIDEVEFENAISKM
+346 YGIDEIEFENAISKM
-361 AKDAIESGSPSNNP
+361 ASDAIESGSPANNP
-375 RVPSCDEIK
+375 RVPSYDEIK
-384 ELYRKCFDYK
+384 ELYRECFNYK
-394 YESTTKSYFLNIL
+394 YKEFIKTSDC

>member
-1 MEYLQE
+1 VGDLQE
-7 VAEFRMPKSVLY
+7 VSEFRMPKSVLY
-19 GRNSFEKLGDQSRK
+19 GRNSLEKLGEQSKK
-33 LGKRAFIVSDTIMEK
+33 LGKRAFIVTDTIMEK
-48 LGYVERCVDHLNA
+48 LGYVEKCMQQLNK
-61 KGITVITYNEV
+61 KGITVSTYNKV
-72 NTEPTNLHVLEALS
+72 DAEPTNIHVLEALS
-86 ICKEGKCDFIIG
+86 LCKEEKCDFIIG
-98 IGGGSCIDVAKA
+98 IGGGSCIDAAKA

-119 EIEDYVQKDIEI
+119 EVEDYVQKDIEI
-131 EYNPLPL
+131 ENNPLPL

-163 VKMMI
+163 VKMMM
-168 KHPSFIPHV
+168 KHPSFIPKV
-177 AIIDPIFTSSV
+177 AIIDPVLTSSL
-188 PPHITAATGV
+188 PPQITAATGI

-231 LRIAYEDGDNMEARE
+231 LRIAYEDGRNMEARE

-285 NAILLPAV
+285 NAILLPTV

-298 MSAIK
+298 TSAIK
-303 RLAEVGRSLNKD
+303 RLAKIGRSLNKD
-315 LYSHSNEEVANYT
+315 LYSNSDEEVADYT
-328 IAEIKKLCFDL
+328 LGEIKKLCFDL
-339 RIPNLRE
+339 RIPNLKE
-346 YGIDEVEFENAISKM
+346 YGIDEIEFENAISKM
-361 AKDAIESGSPSNNP
+361 ASDAIESGSPANNP
-375 RVPSCDEIK
+375 RVPSYDEIK
-384 ELYRKCFDYK
+384 ELYRECFNYK
-394 YESTTKSYFLNIL
+394 YKEFIKTSDC

>member
-1 MEYLQE
+1 VEYLQE

-19 GRNSFEKLGDQSRK
+19 GRNSIEKLGEQSK
-33 LGKRAFIVSDTIMEK
+33 KFGKRAFIVTDTIMEK
-48 LGYVERCVDHLNA
+48 LGYVERCIKQLNK
-61 KGITVITYNEV
+61 KGITVITYNKV
-72 NTEPTNLHVLEALS
+72 NAEPTNLHVLEALT

-98 IGGGSCIDVAKA
+98 IGGGSCIDAAKA

-119 EIEDYVQKDIEI
+119 EVEDYVQKDIEI
-131 EYNPLPL
+131 ENNPLPL

-163 VKMMI
+163 VKMMM
-168 KHPSFIPHV
+168 KHPSFIPKV
-177 AIIDPIFTSSV
+177 AIIDPVLTSSL
-188 PPHITAATGV
+188 PPQITAATGI

-204 IEAYISKVSQPLT
+204 IEAYISKFSQPLT

-231 LRIAYEDGDNMEARE
+231 LRIAYEDGRNMEARE

-285 NAILLPAV
+285 NAILLPTV

-298 MSAIK
+298 TSAVK
-303 RLAEVGRSLNKD
+303 RLAKIGRNLNKD
-315 LYSHSNEEVANYT
+315 LYSNSDEEVADYT
-328 IAEIKKLCFDL
+328 IGEIKKLCYDL
-339 RIPNLRE
+339 RIPNLKE
-346 YGIDEVEFENAISKM
+346 YGIDEIEFENAISKM
-361 AKDAIESGSPSNNP
+361 ASDAIESGSPANNP
-375 RVPSCDEIK
+375 RVPSYDEIK
-384 ELYRKCFDYK
+384 ELYRECFNYK
-394 YESTTKSYFLNIL
+394 YKEFIKISDY

>member
-1 MEYLQE
+1 MQE

-19 GRNSFEKLGDQSRK
+19 GRNSLEKLGEQSKK
-33 LGKRAFIVSDTIMEK
+33 LGKRAFIVTDTIMEN
-48 LGYVERCVDHLNA
+48 LGYVDRCIQQLNT
-61 KGITVITYNEV
+61 KGITVSTYNKV
-72 NTEPTNLHVLEALS
+72 NAEPTNIHVLEALT

-98 IGGGSCIDVAKA
+98 IGGGSCIDAAKA

-119 EIEDYVQKDIEI
+119 EVEDYVQKDMEI
-131 EYNPLPL
+131 DNDPLPL

-152 SVAVITNKKTD
+152 SVAVITNKRTD
-163 VKMMI
+163 VKMMM
-168 KHPSFIPHV
+168 KHPNFTPQV
-177 AIIDPIFTSSV
+177 AIIDPILTRSV
-188 PPHITAATGV
+188 PPHITAATGI

-204 IEAYISKVSQPLT
+204 VEAYISKVSQSLT

-231 LRIAYEDGDNMEARE
+231 LRIAYEDGENMEARE

-285 NAILLPAV
+285 NAILLPTVLDYTKVSAV
-293 LEFTK
+293 K
-298 MSAIK
+298 K
-303 RLAEVGRSLNKD
+303 LAEIGRCLNKD
-315 LYSHSNEEVANYT
+315 LYSYCDEEVADYT
-328 IAEIKKLCFDL
+328 LREIKKLCFDL
-339 RIPNLRE
+339 RIPNLKE
-346 YGIDEVEFENAISKM
+346 YGIGEVEFEKAISKM
-361 AKDAIESGSPSNNP
+361 ASDAITSGSPANNP
-375 RVPSCDEIK
+375 RVPSYDEIK
-384 ELYRKCFDYK
+384 QLYRESFHYQ
-394 YESTTKSYFLNIL
+394 YEDSIKTLDN

>member
-1 MEYLQE
+1 MQE
-7 VAEFRMPKSVLY
+7 VSEFRMPKSVLY
-19 GRNSFEKLGDQSRK
+19 GRNSLEKLGEQSKK
-33 LGKRAFIVSDTIMEK
+33 LGKRAFIVTDTIMEK
-48 LGYVERCVDHLNA
+48 LGYVEKCIQQLN
-61 KGITVITYNEV
+61 KKSITVSTYNKV
-72 NTEPTNLHVLEALS
+72 DAEPTNIHVLEALS
-86 ICKEGKCDFIIG
+86 LCKEEKCDFIIG
-98 IGGGSCIDVAKA
+98 IGGGSCIDAAKA

-119 EIEDYVQKDIEI
+119 EVEDYVQKDIEI
-131 EYNPLPL
+131 ENNPLPL

-163 VKMMI
+163 VKMMM
-168 KHPSFIPHV
+168 KHPSFIPKV
-177 AIIDPIFTSSV
+177 AIIDPVLTSSL
-188 PPHITAATGV
+188 PTQITAATGI

-231 LRIAYEDGDNMEARE
+231 LRIAYEDGRNMEARE

-285 NAILLPAV
+285 NAILLPTV

-298 MSAIK
+298 TSAMK
-303 RLAEVGRSLNKD
+303 RLAKIGRSLNKD
-315 LYSHSNEEVANYT
+315 LYSNSDEEVADYT
-328 IAEIKKLCFDL
+328 LGEIKKLCFDL
-339 RIPNLRE
+339 RIPNLKE
-346 YGIDEVEFENAISKM
+346 YGIDEIEFENAISKM
-361 AKDAIESGSPSNNP
+361 ASDAIESGSPANNP
-375 RVPSCDEIK
+375 RVPSYDEIK
-384 ELYRKCFDYK
+384 ELYRECFNYK
-394 YESTTKSYFLNIL
+394 YKEFIKKSDY

>member
-7 VAEFRMPKSVLY
+7 VSEFRMPKSVLY
-19 GRNSFEKLGDQSRK
+19 GRNSLEKLGEQSKK
-33 LGKRAFIVSDTIMEK
+33 LGKRAFIVTDTIMEK
-48 LGYVERCVDHLNA
+48 LGYVEKCIQQLN
-61 KGITVITYNEV
+61 KKSITVSTYNKV
-72 NTEPTNLHVLEALS
+72 DAEPTNIHVLEALS
-86 ICKEGKCDFIIG
+86 LCKEEKCDFIIG
-98 IGGGSCIDVAKA
+98 IGGGSCIDAAKA

-119 EIEDYVQKDIEI
+119 EVEDYVQKDIEI
-131 EYNPLPL
+131 ENNPLPL

-163 VKMMI
+163 VKMMM
-168 KHPSFIPHV
+168 KHPSFIPKV
-177 AIIDPIFTSSV
+177 AIIDPVLTSSL
-188 PPHITAATGV
+188 PPQITAATGI

-226 SIMKY
+226 SIMKH
-231 LRIAYEDGDNMEARE
+231 LRIAYEDGRNMEARE

-285 NAILLPAV
+285 NAILLPTV

-298 MSAIK
+298 TSAMK
-303 RLAEVGRSLNKD
+303 RLAKIGRSLNKD
-315 LYSHSNEEVANYT
+315 LYSNSDEEVADYT
-328 IAEIKKLCFDL
+328 LGEIKKLCFDL
-339 RIPNLRE
+339 RIPNLKE
-346 YGIDEVEFENAISKM
+346 YGIDEIEFENAISKM
-361 AKDAIESGSPSNNP
+361 ASDAIESGSPANNP
-375 RVPSCDEIK
+375 RVPSYDEIK
-384 ELYRKCFDYK
+384 ELYRECFNYK
-394 YESTTKSYFLNIL
+394 YKEFIKKSDY

>member
-7 VAEFRMPKSVLY
+7 VSEFRMPKSVLY
-19 GRNSFEKLGDQSRK
+19 GRNSLEKLGEQSKK
-33 LGKRAFIVSDTIMEK
+33 LGKRAFIVTDTIMEK
-48 LGYVERCVDHLNA
+48 LGYVEKCIQQLN
-61 KGITVITYNEV
+61 KKSITVSTYNKV
-72 NTEPTNLHVLEALS
+72 DAEPTNIHVLEALS
-86 ICKEGKCDFIIG
+86 LCKEEKCDFIIG
-98 IGGGSCIDVAKA
+98 IGGGSCIDAAKA

-119 EIEDYVQKDIEI
+119 EVEDYVQKDIEI
-131 EYNPLPL
+131 ENNPLPL
-138 IAIPTTSG
+138 IAISTTSG

-163 VKMMI
+163 VKMMM
-168 KHPSFIPHV
+168 KHTSFIPKV
-177 AIIDPIFTSSV
+177 AIIDPVLTSSL
-188 PPHITAATGV
+188 PPQITAATGI

-231 LRIAYEDGDNMEARE
+231 LRIAYEDGRNMEARE

-285 NAILLPAV
+285 NAILLPTV

-298 MSAIK
+298 TSAMK
-303 RLAEVGRSLNKD
+303 RLAKIGRSLNRD
-315 LYSHSNEEVANYT
+315 LYSNSDEEVADYT
-328 IAEIKKLCFDL
+328 LGEIKKLCFDL
-339 RIPNLRE
+339 RIPNLKE
-346 YGIDEVEFENAISKM
+346 YGIDEIEFENAISKM
-361 AKDAIESGSPSNNP
+361 ASDAIESGSPANNP
-375 RVPSCDEIK
+375 RVPSYDEIK
-384 ELYRKCFDYK
+384 ELYRECFNYK
-394 YESTTKSYFLNIL
+394 YKEFIKTSDY